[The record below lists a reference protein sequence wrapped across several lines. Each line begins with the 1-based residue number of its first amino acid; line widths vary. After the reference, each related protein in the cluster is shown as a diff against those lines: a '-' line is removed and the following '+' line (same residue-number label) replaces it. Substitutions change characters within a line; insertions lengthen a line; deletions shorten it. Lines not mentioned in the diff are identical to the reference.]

1 MRTLVVGVVLAS
13 LVVFSAVDR
22 AQAAE
27 VFTKKMLQPQG
38 QYYEAAVPDTL
49 DLAERAKLSVR
60 GLTSFLDAT
69 SDYAPWGHFAVDNA
83 RPALLDRAGGWPNW
97 GKIAEATLKMRYMCG
112 STEGIDNQLVSLRG
126 MVAKLPPSTV
136 PNHGFVPHAR
146 VLIALTYLYQLSPT
160 PALHDLIV
168 AYCDG
173 FKKSVRNVDD
183 CSYCGD
189 EAPPGLGEKGGNII
203 GWMNSFVD
211 GTSARAL
218 AMWGTL
224 DKDPPSIALAQR
236 LANGLLQAK
245 YWTPEAEPRAVV
257 GGERGHFMGHMH
269 SYVQGMLGLLY
280 AADATHDARMMEF
293 VRSAYEY
300 QRNFGIARV
309 GLFGEGCTTGDM
321 TQLAIKLSES
331 GVGDY
336 WEDVDCYI
344 RNHLIEIQL
353 MDRDVLREVT
363 RTMDGKFANNY
374 AAADRDYTD
383 ALDRVIGTCT
393 DDASHLTRTP
403 QLSAVST
410 ICAPGNV
417 TAGVYLAW
425 ESIVRC
431 KDGHAQ
437 VNLLLNRASPWLD
450 IDSYLPYEGKVVIR
464 NKTAKSLSVRIPRW
478 VNREA
483 VTVTTG
489 GERRT
494 PVCLNRYL
502 LLGSIKAGDVT
513 TITFPMVT
521 TTEKYSLKWRQTEFW
536 QECSLPHRSWS
547 NDHPT
552 VYTMTFKGNT
562 LVDVSPRDGGKG
574 IPLYRRDALRT
585 RTEAPMKTVRRFVAN
600 VWLEGDGASW
610 EICRKPTHE

>member
-1 MRTLVVGVVLAS
+1 MRSTVATGVYVS
-13 LVVFSAVDR
+13 LVLSWAVGW

-27 VFTKKMLQPQG
+27 VFTKEMLQPQG
-38 QYYEAAVPDTL
+38 QYYQATVPDTL
-49 DLAERAKLSVR
+49 DLAERAKLSVH

-69 SDYAPWGHFAVDNA
+69 TDYAPWGHFAVDSS

-97 GKIAEATLKMRYMCG
+97 GKIAEATAKMRYMCG
-112 STEGIDNQLVSLRG
+112 STEGIDNQLASLRG

-136 PNHGFVPHAR
+136 SNHGFVPHAR
-146 VLIALTYLYQLSPT
+146 VLIALAYLYQWSPT

-168 AYCDG
+168 AYGNG

-183 CSYCGD
+183 CSYCGA
-189 EAPPGLGEKGGNII
+189 EAPPDLGEKGGNVL
-203 GWMNSFVD
+203 GWMNPYID

-224 DKDPPSIALAQR
+224 DKDPSYIALAQR
-236 LANGLLQAK
+236 LAKGFLPAK
-245 YWTPEAEPRAVV
+245 YWSPEAEPQAVV

-269 SYVQGMLGLLY
+269 SYVQGMLGMLY
-280 AADATHDARMMEF
+280 AADAMHDAPLMEF

-300 QRNFGIARV
+300 QRNFGIAQV
-309 GLFGEGCTTGDM
+309 GLFGEGCTVGDM

-336 WEDVDCYI
+336 WEDVDCYV
-344 RNHLIEIQL
+344 RNQLIEIQL
-353 MDRDVLREVT
+353 MDRDLLCQVT
-363 RTMDGKFANNY
+363 RTMDGTFANNY
-374 AAADRDYTD
+374 AATDRDYTN

-393 DDASHLTRTP
+393 DDATHLTKTP

-410 ICAPGNV
+410 ICGPGNV
-417 TAGVYLAW
+417 TAGIYLAW
-425 ESIVRC
+425 EAIVRC
-431 KDGHAQ
+431 KDGRAQ

-450 IDSYLPYEGKVVIR
+450 VDSCLPYQGKVVIR

-478 VNREA
+478 VDRAA
-483 VTVTTG
+483 VEVKAG
-489 GERRT
+489 GQMLI
-494 PVCLNRYL
+494 PSWLNRYL
-502 LLGSIKAGDVT
+502 LLGAINAGDVI

-536 QECSLPHRSWS
+536 QECSLPRPSWS
-547 NDHPT
+547 NDRPM

-562 LVDVSPRDGGKG
+562 LVDISPRDRGKG
-574 IPLYRRDALRT
+574 IPLYQRNALRAG
-585 RTEAPMKTVRRFVAN
+585 TEAPMRTVTRFVADT
-600 VWLEGDGASW
+600 WLESDAASW
-610 EICRKPTHE
+610 KICRKPTER